1 MKKQHHFRIT
11 VEALGHTPGPS
22 DPANPQLQFDAA
34 NHDDVL
40 AIMSRLRQRGDFDAD
55 TAAALGLGLKLFG
68 EVALTHRKHPLFAE
82 LMPHFGAFIKRLK
95 QGRPADSGPAVE

>member
-11 VEALGHTPGPS
+11 VEGLGPAPGPS
-22 DPANPQLQFDAA
+22 DPSHPRVQFDVA

-40 AIMSRLRQRGDFDAD
+40 AIIDRLRQRSDFDAD

-68 EVALTHRKHPLFAE
+68 EVMLHHRQHPLFAE
-82 LMPHFGAFIKRLK
+82 LTPHFGEFMRRLK
-95 QGRPADSGPAVE
+95 QGGR